1 MPGGK
6 RWTWLEKLVLIGE
19 GHALRSDA
27 IHYSS
32 SVSTVQTIAQ

>member
-1 MPGGK
+1 MV
-6 RWTWLEKLVLIGE
+6 EKLWVIGE

-32 SVSTVQTIAQ
+32 SVSTVPTIAQ